1 MPWVSQFD
9 FAMLGFAFAQ
19 LLGVIMVV
27 RSSWLRGCAALLFSA
42 VLLAAGLACHKSS
55 PGPLNTQTFAIT
67 GNVTYTRVPLHYDA
81 NGVPTGLET
90 DSTKFTVL
98 PARGVR
104 LRVFQLRPQTNPDYS
119 VQQVWAMVALG
130 LTDIN
135 GNYTISSGILKDYPT
150 FVELASIAV
159 QPGTN
164 NASTFILADPAGV
177 YSSARVIDRP
187 NYVIRKAADGS
198 SSSTDATHSS
208 IPESDQTV
216 NFTVGLNDPW
226 LVVRQDWWNPAV
238 GSFPYPETV
247 AAGSRIPAIL
257 DAIYSFAYIFGNAM
271 PFSSGSELDLHYRP
285 GVSTRRGDFVEY
297 NPLVFPQSYDGS
309 IYHYFG
315 SINAGGTVD
324 GVVTSDDAYDL
335 GALAPILARNNL
347 TAQHKCNF
355 IPTGVPTTSL
365 APDLTLVEGLAYGM
379 AAVIAQSPY
388 LAGPNPANRY
398 SPPLD
403 IRDLSALAPAQ
414 VGPYSAPTIAALTWD
429 LALID
434 QSITAP
440 GTLAQW
446 QTLVPNNLIRF
457 FALRSPVTTQGSNLA
472 VITDCVSI
480 YTQLARLQE
489 TESIGETSNLA
500 NFFPD
505 SVLTPLAAKY
515 NIPWSTAAN
524 AILPRYTANWGTDPN
539 SLVNPLP
546 TSTFSMAQAV
556 KINRY
561 YLDTQGVEQTS
572 LYYPNNSKGEAVYA
586 SFASSLDHTYN
597 LSVHTVP
604 VLPPGAAME
613 LVVDGNLQQAY
624 VFSAGNSAPV
634 SLVLAGN
641 PSDLTTP
648 IWHAIRIRV
657 LSPTTVVPDTQVSVQ
672 LAILN

>member
-1 MPWVSQFD
+1 M
-9 FAMLGFAFAQ
+9 
-19 LLGVIMVV
+19 
-27 RSSWLRGCAALLFSA
+27 
-42 VLLAAGLACHKSS
+42 LLAAGLACHKSK
-55 PGPLNTQTFAIT
+55 PGPLDTQTLT
-67 GNVTYTRVPLHYDA
+67 LSGTVTYTRVPLHYDA

-90 DSTKFTVL
+90 DTTKFTSL

-104 LRVFQLRPQTNPDYS
+104 LRVFQLRPQTNPDFTI
-119 VQQVWAMVALG
+119 VDVWAMVALG

-150 FVELASIAV
+150 FIELASLAV

-164 NASTFILADPAGV
+164 NSSTIIMADPQGV
-177 YSSARVIDRP
+177 YSTARVIDRP
-187 NYVIRKAADGS
+187 LYVMRKAADGTT
-198 SSSTDATHSS
+198 STSDATHSS
-208 IPESDQTV
+208 IPEGDQTV
-216 NFTVGLNDPW
+216 NFTVGVNDPW
-226 LVVRQDWWNPAV
+226 MVVGQDWWNPAQS
-238 GSFPYPETV
+238 SFAYPETV
-247 AAGSRIPAIL
+247 AAGSRISTML
-257 DAIYSFAYIFGNAM
+257 DTIYSFAYIYGNAL
-271 PFSSGSELDLHYRP
+271 PFSSGSEFDLHYRP

-297 NPLVFPQSYDGS
+297 NPLVFPLSYDGS

-315 SINAGGTVD
+315 SINGGGTVD
-324 GVVTSDDAYDL
+324 GVATSDDGFDT
-335 GALAPILARNNL
+335 GALAPLLARNNL

-398 SPPLD
+398 DPPLD
-403 IRDLSALAPAQ
+403 IRDLSALTPAQIGPFSAPA
-414 VGPYSAPTIAALTWD
+414 VAALTWD

-434 QSITAP
+434 QSIPAP

-457 FALRSPVTTQGSNLA
+457 FSLLSPTTTQGSNLA

-489 TESIGETSNLA
+489 AEGIGETSNLA
-500 NFFPD
+500 NYFPD

-515 NIPWSTAAN
+515 NIPWTTAAN

-546 TSTFSMAQAV
+546 ATTFSMAKAV
-556 KINRY
+556 QITRY
-561 YLDTQGVEQTS
+561 YLDSNNLEQTM

-597 LSVHTVP
+597 LSVNTVP
-604 VLPPGAAME
+604 VLPPGAALE
-613 LVVDGNLQQAY
+613 LVVDGNLQQPY
-624 VFSAGNSAPV
+624 LFSNGSSAPV

-648 IWHAIRIRV
+648 IWHSIRIRV
-657 LSPTTVVPDTQVSVQ
+657 LSPSTVIPDTQVSVQ
-672 LAILN
+672 LAIVN